1 MNFSV
6 SLRSPMPRS
15 CSDGVPHFKLETR
28 LPGLTVPPAVTQAF
42 ASPHLQIHMDGDWAF
57 QTEEASKAAGQAWP
71 HATHSLVV
79 NFGTVDIDATNGG
92 TEIWPRRWSLS
103 LT

>member
-1 MNFSV
+1 
-6 SLRSPMPRS
+6 
-15 CSDGVPHFKLETR
+15 
-28 LPGLTVPPAVTQAF
+28 
-42 ASPHLQIHMDGDWAF
+42 MDGDWAF